1 MLNVWTVAVEFL
13 LIKLRGRLLK
23 YQVWDVLQLWN
34 LSHGPRCVLCLNWS
48 HCYSTLVH
56 SNFFSHLIY
65 NLSFCYHH
73 RSSNISGL
81 EKHGC
86 KCGLV
91 SACMRV
97 PGQGKLKHILH
108 TLAISS
114 SLDLLPR
121 VWLPHSSAHTSSGTH
136 THTWSHTT
144 LQLQNK
150 VIAHSRV
157 GLRARTRF
165 YSTDENKI

>member
-23 YQVWDVLQLWN
+23 CMRCSSVMK
-34 LSHGPRCVLCLNWS
+34 PRCVLSLNWS
-48 HCYSTLVH
+48 HCYYTLVQ
-56 SNFFSHLIY
+56 SNFFSHFIY
-65 NLSFCYHH
+65 NLSFCYHQ

-81 EKHGC
+81 EKHGF

-91 SACMRV
+91 SACVCV
-97 PGQGKLKHILH
+97 PGRGKLKHILH

-121 VWLPHSSAHTSSGTH
+121 VWLPHSSAHTSSDTHTH

-150 VIAHSRV
+150 VIAHSWV

-165 YSTDENKI
+165 YSSDENKI